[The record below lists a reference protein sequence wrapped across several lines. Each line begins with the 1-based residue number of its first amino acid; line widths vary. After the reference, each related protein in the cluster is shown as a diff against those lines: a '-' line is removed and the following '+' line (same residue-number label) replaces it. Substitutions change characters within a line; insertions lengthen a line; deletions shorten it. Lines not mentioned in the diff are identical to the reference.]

1 MPVTSRELRQVQR
14 VDLSLLL
21 GRVGMALCV
30 LSFGGLLWAIN
41 GGFSVLGLERMA
53 LMFNASGRVFWAI
66 MTLWRFNVP
75 AVPGLPATQ
84 PIVPW
89 IGVTAASM
97 LQIAVIYRRSVQL
110 PIPRSMFFAALVLS
124 AYDLATTYFGLD
136 SMPWLQSTHP
146 TVVGLLAVI
155 LTFIVEAI
163 FSFALKGA
171 TRWKRAND

>member
-1 MPVTSRELRQVQR
+1 MPVSSSPLPPQKP

-21 GRVGMALCV
+21 GRVGMVLCV

-41 GGFSVLGLERMA
+41 GGFSVIGLERMA

-66 MTLWRFNVP
+66 MTLWRFEVP
-75 AVPGLPATQ
+75 TVPGLPGTQ

-89 IGVTAASM
+89 IGVSAASM
-97 LQIAVIYRRSVQL
+97 LQIAVIYRRAVHL

-124 AYDLATTYFGLD
+124 AYDLATTFFGLA

-146 TVVGLLAVI
+146 AVVGLLALI
-155 LTFIVEAI
+155 LTFVVEFI

-171 TRWKRAND
+171 MSWKRVSK